1 MRRTSG
7 HSTDHNYPPLHKTL
21 NVQEHFRHRLNST
34 FCGRQTRSTI
44 KIEKKREKYFVKL
57 TQCNFVRIENWA
69 TIGAQSSSYCCSGR
83 HIFGENYIQ
92 KGQAQWIPSGILLN
106 FIHDFG
112 YTTARCTMHVHCQQF
127 RGSGNFRDLPLSESR
142 RKHVKSCL
150 SFLLISQR
158 ALIYRDLH
166 RLHDN

>member
-44 KIEKKREKYFVKL
+44 KIEKKTRKILRKIDAMH
-57 TQCNFVRIENWA
+57 FVRIENWA
-69 TIGAQSSSYCCSGR
+69 TIGAQSSSYCCYGR

-92 KGQAQWIPSGILLN
+92 KDKRNEYLQVYFWISFMISVIQL
-106 FIHDFG
+106 HD
-112 YTTARCTMHVHCQQF
+112 ARCTCTAN
-127 RGSGNFRDLPLSESR
+127 NFEVLVIFVICRCPNQGESMWNPVS
-142 RKHVKSCL
+142 HFF
-150 SFLLISQR
+150 SFLSV
-158 ALIYRDLH
+158 Y
-166 RLHDN
+166 

>member
-92 KGQAQWIPSGILLN
+92 KDKRNEYLQVYFWISFMISVIQL
-106 FIHDFG
+106 HD
-112 YTTARCTMHVHCQQF
+112 ARCTCTAN
-127 RGSGNFRDLPLSESR
+127 NFEVLVIFVICRCPNQGESMWNPVS
-142 RKHVKSCL
+142 HFF
-150 SFLLISQR
+150 SFLSV
-158 ALIYRDLH
+158 H
-166 RLHDN
+166 

>member
-57 TQCNFVRIENWA
+57 TQCISFELK
-69 TIGAQSSSYCCSGR
+69 IGRRSERNRVHTAALGD
-83 HIFGENYIQ
+83 IFSAKITSKKDKRNEYLQVYFWISFMISVIQ
-92 KGQAQWIPSGILLN
+92 L
-106 FIHDFG
+106 HD
-112 YTTARCTMHVHCQQF
+112 ARCTCTAN
-127 RGSGNFRDLPLSESR
+127 NFEVLVIFVICRCPNQGESMWNPVS
-142 RKHVKSCL
+142 HFF
-150 SFLLISQR
+150 SFLSV
-158 ALIYRDLH
+158 H
-166 RLHDN
+166 

>member
-44 KIEKKREKYFVKL
+44 KIEKKTRKILRKIDAMH
-57 TQCNFVRIENWA
+57 FVRIENWA

-92 KGQAQWIPSGILLN
+92 KDKRNEYLQVYFWISFMISVIQL
-106 FIHDFG
+106 HD
-112 YTTARCTMHVHCQQF
+112 ARCTCTAN
-127 RGSGNFRDLPLSESR
+127 NFEVLVIFVICRCPNQGESMWNPVS
-142 RKHVKSCL
+142 HFF
-150 SFLLISQR
+150 SFLSV
-158 ALIYRDLH
+158 Y
-166 RLHDN
+166 